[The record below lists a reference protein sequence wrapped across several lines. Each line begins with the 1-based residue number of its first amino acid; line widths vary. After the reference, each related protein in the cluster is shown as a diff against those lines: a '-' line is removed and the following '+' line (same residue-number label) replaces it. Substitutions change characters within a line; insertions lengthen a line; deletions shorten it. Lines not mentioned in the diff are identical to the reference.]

1 MSLSNHSQTTTRVV
15 GVGIAGQLLMI
26 TSISIDSQFEIAC
39 YLTHHVFSCPINMVA
54 VTRLGAS
61 NAGANLV
68 RTILLIA
75 DGLVL

>member
-1 MSLSNHSQTTTRVV
+1 
-15 GVGIAGQLLMI
+15 MI